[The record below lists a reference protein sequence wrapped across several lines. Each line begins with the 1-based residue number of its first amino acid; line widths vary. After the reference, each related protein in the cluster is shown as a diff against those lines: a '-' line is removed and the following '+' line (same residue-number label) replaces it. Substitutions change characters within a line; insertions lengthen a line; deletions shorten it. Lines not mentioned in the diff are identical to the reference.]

1 MNKFELLQI
10 VEYSQALAFLNET
23 DYKAI
28 KFAEGL
34 ITEEEYE
41 PVKQQRQ
48 NARKTIND
56 IEERYK

>member
-1 MNKFELLQI
+1 MSKYELLQI
-10 VEYSQALAFLNET
+10 EEYSQALAFLNET

-34 ITEEEYE
+34 ITEEEYA
-41 PVKQQRQ
+41 PVRLQRQ